1 MFDVRVDITRLED
14 YIKAFEE
21 EPIETG
27 KIMFYGDS
35 AFTRWTT
42 ERWGFRMMK
51 DDLRGK
57 DGSEAVINHGFG
69 TSTHEEQLY
78 YYPRAVLPWKP
89 KALVM
94 ISYGNDRDCGYS
106 PLEMVALRARLCDWA
121 RHDIPGIKFYIC
133 DVRPI
138 IKNSNDPKAIALI
151 NEFNILMKAY
161 CDKYDDCTF
170 VEHSKSPFFYDNPE
184 DIGSYEK
191 IKTDIFVED
200 EVHYNQKGY
209 DLYRDFFLEVLDE
222 IL

>member
-14 YIKAFEE
+14 YIENFEKEKIE
-21 EPIETG
+21 EG

-42 ERWGFRMMK
+42 ERWGHRMMK
-51 DDLRGK
+51 DDIRAK
-57 DGSEAVINHGFG
+57 DGSEIVINHGFG

-94 ISYGNDRDCGYS
+94 ISFGNDIDCGYS
-106 PLEMVALRARLCDWA
+106 PNEMVSLRARLCDYA

-138 IKNSNDPKAIALI
+138 RKTIGNNSSMSFIKD
-151 NEFNILMKAY
+151 FNYLMKAY
-161 CDKYDDCTF
+161 CEKYDDCTF
-170 VEHSKSPFFYDNPE
+170 VEQSKSPLFYNDPADVGDYN
-184 DIGSYEK
+184 K
-191 IKTDIFVED
+191 IRTDIFVED
-200 EVHYNQKGY
+200 EVHYNQLGY
-209 DLYRDFFLEVLDE
+209 DLYRDFFLEVLDD